1 MRKAKKRHRAR
12 WVIGLILLAL
22 VCILGTELL
31 VCRFAAPDLYE
42 KITEPVEAM
51 AQNVMA
57 QGKQWVQS
65 AAAAVRDAR
74 EPQSSETPVN
84 QAVSEPAEASPPPA
98 EDPTVTEFVQR
109 GGLELLTGGAVET
122 VYFNQGED
130 PWAQGSYGPDSI
142 RGYGCG
148 PTSMAMLIS
157 SMGNTILDPLQ
168 AAQEAYEDGYC
179 APGSGSYLSIVEGM
193 AADHGLRAD
202 GSLTMTADD
211 LRRDLASGH
220 LFVALMGKGH
230 FTNGGHFIL
239 LRGVTLEGK
248 VLVADPNSRE
258 RSLAAWDPEL
268 ILDELSASRSNGAP
282 LWRFSLLE
290 NVE

>member
-1 MRKAKKRHRAR
+1 MRKAKKRHKAP
-12 WVIGLILLAL
+12 WIIGLILLAL

-31 VCRFAAPDLYE
+31 VCRFAAPDLYDR
-42 KITEPVEAM
+42 ITEPVEAM
-51 AQNVMA
+51 ARNVMD
-57 QGKQWVQS
+57 QGKDWVQA
-65 AAAAVRDAR
+65 AAAAVRTSR
-74 EPQSSETPVN
+74 EPQSSEMPVN
-84 QAVSEPAEASPPPA
+84 QAVSEPVEASPPPA
-98 EDPTVTEFVQR
+98 EDPTVTEFIQR
-109 GGLELLTGGAVET
+109 GGLELLTGGTVET

-157 SMGNTILDPLQ
+157 SMGDTVLDPLQ
-168 AAQEAYEDGYC
+168 AAQAAYQEGYC

-193 AADHGLRAD
+193 AADYGMEAD
-202 GSLTMTADD
+202 GNLSLTADD
-211 LRRDLASGH
+211 LCRDLASGH

-230 FTNGGHFIL
+230 FTNRGHFIL

-258 RSLAAWDPEL
+258 RSLAAWDPQL

-282 LWRFSLLE
+282 LWRFSVLE
-290 NVE
+290 KAE

>member
-1 MRKAKKRHRAR
+1 MRKPKKRHKAP

-31 VCRFAAPDLYE
+31 VCRFAAPALYE
-42 KITEPVEAM
+42 KITGSVEAM
-51 AQNVMA
+51 AQTVVD
-57 QGKQWVQS
+57 QGKEWVQT
-65 AAAAVRDAR
+65 AAEAVQ
-74 EPQSSETPVN
+74 PSVPPVN
-84 QAVSEPAEASPPPA
+84 QAISEPVEASAPPA
-98 EDPTVTEFVQR
+98 EDPEITEFASR
-109 GGLELLTGGAVET
+109 GDQEILTGGVVEL
-122 VYFNQGED
+122 VYFNQGEE

-157 SMGNTILDPLQ
+157 SIGGTALDPIQ
-168 AAQEAYEDGYC
+168 AAQAAYEDGYC

-193 AADHGLRAD
+193 AADYGLQAD
-202 GSLTMTADD
+202 PCPELTADE

-239 LRGVTLEGK
+239 LRGVTLEGT

-258 RSLAAWDPEL
+258 RSLAAWDPQL

-282 LWRFSLLE
+282 LWRFSTLE
-290 NVE
+290 KIT